1 MEQLINQK
9 LWAMMLCIALSN
21 PGFGASD
28 TESFDRLYTVFVE
41 ERTGSYAATADREFL
56 DRINEALAAGDTR
69 RSIQRD
75 VIACFHATGNDFA
88 AQRQMG
94 EKGYQVALSKSMFK
108 EAGLFQIC
116 RADAVD
122 LMEGPNHALPLLR
135 EAVMLTE
142 QSGNSYSTAVANVWL
157 GSVLGLVGHSGEAL
171 ATLLLAQSQFEVLGR
186 AERARLLDIDIGI
199 LYRRVGRLDRAKQ
212 ILQGLL
218 DDFEKYESATLEDQ
232 LAVIVQLIY
241 IFNAQNR
248 WEEALVLSEEAKKR
262 LGDRELLMWQSTV
275 AAAPATAL
283 NALGRSEEALGHVET
298 AIAMLAAIGGHQT
311 ADLELIRQ
319 ESLLGLGQAEAALQ
333 LNDALGESPNL
344 MESPLIYLEWH
355 LIRARALAASGRHD
369 EAYDQLLAARRLD
382 QALQQQNNAQQLLAL
397 QASFELR
404 DRARILE
411 QAEAEARLKQ
421 AEINALQQAQT
432 WQRLALIVL
441 AILLIGMLLWGNRQR
456 SQRRRMWDLAR
467 CDALT
472 GLANRRG
479 FLELADLIIKEK
491 QPDQSGPVL
500 LAIDLDHFK
509 LVNDRYGHPAGD
521 QVLVTVAGVLRA
533 SARAN
538 DLIGRLGGEEFSLML
553 PTASDAE
560 GLSVAERLRHTLE
573 GTRFDDIAPSLRL
586 TCSIGIASVNEE
598 GPASLGEL
606 MIRADRRL
614 YAAKAA
620 GRNRIV
626 ATDINPSEPV
636 QLGSSGPST

>member
-1 MEQLINQK
+1 MK
-9 LWAMMLCIALSN
+9 RKSWAMMLCIALCQA
-21 PGFGASD
+21 GLGASES
-28 TESFDRLYTVFVE
+28 ESFDHLYKVFVE

-56 DRINEALAAGDTR
+56 DRITAALPAGDAR

-75 VIACFHATGNDFA
+75 VVACFHAIGNNFPE
-88 AQRQMG
+88 QRQMG
-94 EKGYQVALSKSMFK
+94 EKGYRLALSESMFK
-108 EAGLFQIC
+108 EAALFQIC

-122 LMEGPNHALPLLR
+122 FMEGSNHALPLLR

-142 QSGNSYSTAVANVWL
+142 RSGDSYSTAVANVWL

-171 ATLLLAQSQFEVLGR
+171 ATLLLAQSKLEAVGR
-186 AERARLLDIDIGI
+186 SDRARLLDIDIGI
-199 LYRRVGRLDRAKQ
+199 LYRRIGRLDRAEQ
-212 ILQGLL
+212 ILKGLL
-218 DDFEKYESATLEDQ
+218 DDFEEHESATLDDQ
-232 LAVIVQLIY
+232 LAVIVQLGY
-241 IFNAQNR
+241 ILNAQNR
-248 WEEALVLSEEAKKR
+248 WEESLALSDQAKER
-262 LGDRELLMWQSTV
+262 LGERELPMWRSTV
-275 AAAPATAL
+275 TAAPAAAL
-283 NALGRSEEALGHVET
+283 NALGRHEEALGHVET
-298 AIAMLAAIGGHQT
+298 ALAMQAEIGGHQT
-311 ADLELIRQ
+311 ADLQLRRL

-333 LNDALGESPNL
+333 LIDELGESPNL
-344 MESPLIYLEWH
+344 VESPTLNLEWH

-369 EAYDQLLAARRLD
+369 EAYEQLLEARRLD

-404 DRARILE
+404 DRARMLE
-411 QAEAEARLKQ
+411 QAEAEAQLKQ
-421 AEINALQQAQT
+421 AEINALQEAQT

-441 AILLIGMLLWGNRQR
+441 AILLVGMLLWGNRQR

-479 FLELADLIIKEK
+479 FLELAELILKDK
-491 QPDQSGPVL
+491 RPDQPGPVL

-509 LVNDRYGHPAGD
+509 LINDRYGHPAGD
-521 QVLVTVAGVLRA
+521 QVLVTVASVLRA

-553 PTASDAE
+553 PTASFEE
-560 GLSVAERLRHTLE
+560 GRSVAERLRHTLE
-573 GTRFDDIAPSLRL
+573 DTRFDDIAPNLSL
-586 TCSIGIASVNEE
+586 TCSIGIASVNKA
-598 GPASLGEL
+598 GPSSLGEL

-626 ATDINPSEPV
+626 ATDSDTEHG
-636 QLGSSGPST
+636 GSA